1 MRFRPRR
8 FQIGAGLAAI
18 FLAASFGLG
27 VADET
32 PASADPAPAEAEPAP
47 LNPLLETCVAA
58 QVPETAALACTTAI
72 ESRQLQGEALAG
84 ALFTRGMAQGR
95 RGQLPAAINDF
106 TAALTLTPDATDVL
120 YARGSAHAAIQRH
133 DLAIGDFSAIL
144 KIDPKDADSLYRRA
158 WSYTM
163 LGRDKEAIADL
174 SAVIGE
180 AGDDMDALMDRG
192 GLNIRL
198 GDFDAAIGD
207 FSAILKLDP
216 KAAAAFYNRGRA
228 RALQND
234 FAAAAKDFAA
244 AQESRADNPYAALRR
259 YLATARSGKAEET
272 LLSETIGRY
281 PPEQWPLPI
290 LATLAGDM
298 RESDLLASADLA
310 DRNVTQRLTAE
321 AHFYLGE
328 AALAKKDMKAAK
340 AHFEAAAKGDRTIPE
355 VIDAGWR
362 LKQQPE

>member
-1 MRFRPRR
+1 MLFR
-8 FQIGAGLAAI
+8 IGAGLAAI
-18 FLAASFGLG
+18 FLVASFSLG

-32 PASADPAPAEAEPAP
+32 PAEADPAPAAAEPAP
-47 LNPLLETCVAA
+47 LNPLLEACFAA
-58 QVPETAALACTTAI
+58 QVPEAAALACTTAI

-144 KIDPKDADSLYRRA
+144 EIDPKDADSLYRRA

-163 LGRDKEAIADL
+163 LGRDAEAIADL
-174 SAVIGE
+174 TAVIAA

-192 GLNIRL
+192 GLNIRR
-198 GDFDAAIGD
+198 GNFDAAIGD

-228 RALQND
+228 QALKGD
-234 FAAAAKDFAA
+234 FADATKDFAA
-244 AQESRADNPYAALRR
+244 AQESRTDNPYAALRR
-259 YLATARSGKAEET
+259 YLATAHAGKPDEK
-272 LLSETIGRY
+272 LLTETIGRY

-290 LATLAGDM
+290 LASLAGEM

-328 AALAKKDMKAAK
+328 AALAKKDKKAAL
-340 AHFEAAAKGDRTIPE
+340 AHFEAAAKGERTIPE
-355 VIDAGWR
+355 VIDADWR
-362 LKQQPE
+362 LKQMTE